1 MRCSGTA
8 QAYNIWGRHD
18 CSFRPH
24 RSMKCRMQKVR
35 LAIAGMGQAARS
47 IHIPALRKIPEAEII
62 GVFDPVQS
70 ASDFPSFPTLE
81 ALLATS
87 PDVLVI
93 ATPPDS
99 HLPVALKALEAGAHV
114 FCEKPLASSAA
125 EADTLVK
132 AAEKAQRH
140 VSVNSEFPFMAMH
153 LAAAQEIGSERFGSL
168 LFVEVHQTFV
178 VTDETEDGWRSAD
191 PQRTF
196 KEFGTHVIDLCKTFF
211 GERPIAMS
219 ARMPRPLL
227 GSGPDYLNLIRL
239 EFSGDRVAQIT
250 LDRVTKGRHRY
261 LDLRLV
267 GEKGTIETSLGGSA
281 DIRLGLRPKGRTPF
295 AEMNL
300 HLGGVAR
307 LYHGER
313 AITLAKAPLDLYPD
327 ASARLYRAFFQSI
340 EDGSKPP
347 NSVAEARDTLAL
359 IYRAYEEAEA
369 GPS

>member
-1 MRCSGTA
+1 
-8 QAYNIWGRHD
+8 
-18 CSFRPH
+18 
-24 RSMKCRMQKVR
+24 MQKVR
-35 LAIAGMGQAARS
+35 VAIAGMGRAAMS
-47 IHIPALRKIPEAEII
+47 IHIPALRKISEAEIV
-62 GVFDPVQS
+62 GFFDPVQS
-70 ASDFPSFPTLE
+70 ASDFQSFPTLD

-93 ATPPDS
+93 ATPPSS
-99 HLPVALKALEAGAHV
+99 HLPIALKALKAGAHV
-114 FCEKPLASSAA
+114 FCEKPLANSVA
-125 EADTLVK
+125 EADILVE
-132 AAEKAQRH
+132 AAACARRH

-153 LAAAQEIGSERFGSL
+153 LAATQEIGSERFGQL

-178 VTDETEDGWRSAD
+178 VTDKTEDGWRGAD

-227 GSGPDYLNLIRL
+227 NSGPDYLNLIRL

-267 GEKGTIETSLGGSA
+267 GDRGTIETSLGGSA
-281 DIRLGLRPKGRTPF
+281 DVKIGLRPKGRTPF

-313 AITLAKAPLDLYPD
+313 SITLGKAPLDLYPD
-327 ASARLYRAFFQSI
+327 ASARLYRAFFKALA
-340 EDGSKPP
+340 DGSEPP

-369 GPS
+369 GAP